1 LRRYE
6 YINRFA
12 RLNRHPCA
20 VVTVPNRSIRIH
32 SNWTMPLNALVE
44 KLLLQKESILK
55 EIVSTGLQ
63 GVRVDPLKELA
74 RGLG

>member
-1 LRRYE
+1 
-6 YINRFA
+6 
-12 RLNRHPCA
+12 
-20 VVTVPNRSIRIH
+20 
-32 SNWTMPLNALVE
+32 MPLNALVE